1 MPYVLVPQSAV
12 STALVLMRASSF
24 PLQSFPSLS
33 QIPPRPN
40 GSKGAWASVV
50 RTAERSEKI
59 SDVAARDMV
68 QSSAPLVVSKWKEAA
83 QPVSAQ
89 SLPARIIT
97 AADLLR
103 AGSQPIRALGP
114 PPTPSQSLSACT
126 STLADSKAVELCMVP
141 AALMPRSSSTD
152 SHLSRAS
159 TVEELSSGLRD
170 DRVEEPQQLEAS
182 EPVPA
187 SLSSASPISKRALVL
202 QPPAPES
209 VAKGR
214 TGRERK
220 EKRRKEGTAVVPPP
234 PSRRSSPR
242 PMMTLPPT
250 PCIFE
255 GLACPV
261 VKPSPAALAQL
272 DRAIFAH
279 YRSAREVAAAQDAV
293 TFELMGHVQA
303 AAGGIWPR
311 ARVACFGSRATG
323 LVCATSDI
331 DLCLVGVTVARDD
344 AASMDAQL
352 SALELLLPHLS
363 AVPGVTSATINRSA
377 VPVIAVTANAAAFAA
392 TAKDGRT
399 TGVSNGVS
407 NQCLQIDISI
417 HTERHRGLVAA
428 DHIRW
433 LCSSLP
439 PLAPLV
445 VFLKVLLQ
453 KADLK
458 SAFTGGLSSFA
469 LVLMVAR
476 FLIDRPMLRYTRWG
490 GVRRSQ
496 SVDRLLT
503 AADLA
508 DLGRVVAGAEAE
520 LVGSFEPL
528 TVEPT
533 SAGCMPLT
541 VEPTSAG
548 CIATDAAL
556 SADAAAATD
565 AAVATDATGSG
576 MAGSAVASSAVAGR
590 AHTVAAAATDAAAA
604 ATAATGS
611 GEAGRAYT
619 VAGGLDCAPQVDAK
633 PSLGTLLLEV
643 LGFYGHIFDPKRH
656 AILGG
661 VGMGAIPPAGCGFA
675 LRRDI
680 PSLIGLSP
688 SPFDPFAMQPL
699 LCIDP
704 VDLSN
709 NAARACYRIAAVQKL
724 FAQTAASAVTA
735 AGASVASE
743 NDGVGAGCFLAPI
756 GATPAGFLAPIGATP
771 AGFLAPIGATPAGFL
786 APIGA
791 TPAGFLAP
799 IGAPPAG
806 FLAPIGADGEPVD
819 LRDHAGLALAETI
832 IASSERLG
840 EGNWP
845 KRPASA

>member
-1 MPYVLVPQSAV
+1 MM
-12 STALVLMRASSF
+12 AL
-24 PLQSFPSLS
+24 
-33 QIPPRPN
+33 
-40 GSKGAWASVV
+40 
-50 RTAERSEKI
+50 
-59 SDVAARDMV
+59 
-68 QSSAPLVVSKWKEAA
+68 
-83 QPVSAQ
+83 
-89 SLPARIIT
+89 LPA
-97 AADLLR
+97 
-103 AGSQPIRALGP
+103 
-114 PPTPSQSLSACT
+114 
-126 STLADSKAVELCMVP
+126 
-141 AALMPRSSSTD
+141 
-152 SHLSRAS
+152 
-159 TVEELSSGLRD
+159 
-170 DRVEEPQQLEAS
+170 
-182 EPVPA
+182 
-187 SLSSASPISKRALVL
+187 
-202 QPPAPES
+202 
-209 VAKGR
+209 
-214 TGRERK
+214 
-220 EKRRKEGTAVVPPP
+220 
-234 PSRRSSPR
+234 
-242 PMMTLPPT
+242 
-250 PCIFE
+250 PCFFE
-255 GLACPV
+255 GLACPL
-261 VKPSPAALAQL
+261 VKPSPAALALL
-272 DRAIFAH
+272 DRAIGAH
-279 YRSAREVAAAQDAV
+279 YRNAREVAAAQDAV

-303 AAGGIWPR
+303 AVGSIWPR

-344 AASMDAQL
+344 ASSMDAQL

-363 AVPGVTSATINRSA
+363 AVPGVVSATINRSV
-377 VPVIAVTANAAAFAA
+377 VPVIAVTADAAAFAA

-399 TGVSNGVS
+399 TGGS

-490 GVRRSQ
+490 GVRRTQ
-496 SVDRLLT
+496 SVDRLVA
-503 AADLA
+503 AADLEHISSTSPAAAEA
-508 DLGRVVAGAEAE
+508 DLVS
-520 LVGSFEPL
+520 SFEPL
-528 TVEPT
+528 TVEPA
-533 SAGCMPLT
+533 SA
-541 VEPTSAG
+541 SAG

-556 SADAAAATD
+556 SAVAAAATD
-565 AAVATDATGSG
+565 AAVA
-576 MAGSAVASSAVAGR
+576 
-590 AHTVAAAATDAAAA
+590 AAAA
-604 ATAATGS
+604 AAAAATGS
-611 GEAGRAYT
+611 GEAGRAHA
-619 VAGGLDCAPQVDAK
+619 VVGGLDCASHVDAK

-680 PSLIGLSP
+680 PCLIGLCQAMT
-688 SPFDPFAMQPL
+688 PFDPFAMQPL

-743 NDGVGAGCFLAPI
+743 NDAAGGGCFLAPI
-756 GATPAGFLAPIGATP
+756 GAA
-771 AGFLAPIGATPAGFL
+771 
-786 APIGA
+786 
-791 TPAGFLAP
+791 
-799 IGAPPAG
+799 PAG

-819 LRDHAGLALAETI
+819 PRDHAGLALAETI

-840 EGNWP
+840 EGSWP

>member
-103 AGSQPIRALGP
+103 AGGQPIRALGP
-114 PPTPSQSLSACT
+114 PPTPSQSLSACP

-141 AALMPRSSSTD
+141 APLMPRSASTE

-159 TVEELSSGLRD
+159 TVEEFSSDLRD
-170 DRVEEPQQLEAS
+170 KSVVEPQQLKAS

-187 SLSSASPISKRALVL
+187 SLSSASPISKRALVM
-202 QPPAPES
+202 QPPAPEG

-220 EKRRKEGTAVVPPP
+220 EKRRKEATAVVPPP

-242 PMMTLPPT
+242 PMMALLPA
-250 PCIFE
+250 PCFFE
-255 GLACPV
+255 GLACPL
-261 VKPSPAALAQL
+261 VKPSPAALALL
-272 DRAIFAH
+272 DRAIGAH
-279 YRSAREVAAAQDAV
+279 YRNAREVAAAQDAV

-303 AAGGIWPR
+303 AVGSIWPR

-399 TGVSNGVS
+399 TGVS

-520 LVGSFEPL
+520 LVGSFEP
-528 TVEPT
+528 
-533 SAGCMPLT
+533 ST

-756 GATPAGFLAPIGATP
+756 GATPAGFLAPIGA
-771 AGFLAPIGATPAGFL
+771 
-786 APIGA
+786 
-791 TPAGFLAP
+791 
-799 IGAPPAG
+799 
-806 FLAPIGADGEPVD
+806 DGEPVD
-819 LRDHAGLALAETI
+819 PRDHAGLALAETI

>member
-1 MPYVLVPQSAV
+1 MM
-12 STALVLMRASSF
+12 AL
-24 PLQSFPSLS
+24 
-33 QIPPRPN
+33 
-40 GSKGAWASVV
+40 
-50 RTAERSEKI
+50 
-59 SDVAARDMV
+59 
-68 QSSAPLVVSKWKEAA
+68 
-83 QPVSAQ
+83 
-89 SLPARIIT
+89 LPA
-97 AADLLR
+97 
-103 AGSQPIRALGP
+103 
-114 PPTPSQSLSACT
+114 
-126 STLADSKAVELCMVP
+126 
-141 AALMPRSSSTD
+141 
-152 SHLSRAS
+152 
-159 TVEELSSGLRD
+159 
-170 DRVEEPQQLEAS
+170 
-182 EPVPA
+182 
-187 SLSSASPISKRALVL
+187 
-202 QPPAPES
+202 
-209 VAKGR
+209 
-214 TGRERK
+214 
-220 EKRRKEGTAVVPPP
+220 
-234 PSRRSSPR
+234 
-242 PMMTLPPT
+242 
-250 PCIFE
+250 PCFFE
-255 GLACPV
+255 GLACPL
-261 VKPSPAALAQL
+261 VKPSPAALALL
-272 DRAIFAH
+272 DRAIGAH
-279 YRSAREVAAAQDAV
+279 YRNAREVAAAQDAV

-303 AAGGIWPR
+303 AVGSIWPR

-344 AASMDAQL
+344 ASSMDAQL

-363 AVPGVTSATINRSA
+363 AVPGVVSATINRSV
-377 VPVIAVTANAAAFAA
+377 VPVIAVTADAAAFAA

-399 TGVSNGVS
+399 TGGS

-490 GVRRSQ
+490 GVRRTQ
-496 SVDRLLT
+496 SVDRLVA
-503 AADLA
+503 AADLEHISSTSRAAAEA
-508 DLGRVVAGAEAE
+508 DLVS
-520 LVGSFEPL
+520 SFEPL
-528 TVEPT
+528 TVEPA
-533 SAGCMPLT
+533 SA
-541 VEPTSAG
+541 SAG

-556 SADAAAATD
+556 SAVAAAATD
-565 AAVATDATGSG
+565 AAVA
-576 MAGSAVASSAVAGR
+576 
-590 AHTVAAAATDAAAA
+590 AAAA
-604 ATAATGS
+604 AAAAATGS
-611 GEAGRAYT
+611 GEAGRAHA
-619 VAGGLDCAPQVDAK
+619 VVGGLDCASHVDAK

-680 PSLIGLSP
+680 PCLIGLCQAMT
-688 SPFDPFAMQPL
+688 PFDPFAMQPL

-743 NDGVGAGCFLAPI
+743 NDAAGGGCFLAPI
-756 GATPAGFLAPIGATP
+756 GAAPAGFLAPIGA
-771 AGFLAPIGATPAGFL
+771 A
-786 APIGA
+786 
-791 TPAGFLAP
+791 
-799 IGAPPAG
+799 PAG

-819 LRDHAGLALAETI
+819 PRDHAGLALAETI

-840 EGNWP
+840 EGSWP

>member
-1 MPYVLVPQSAV
+1 
-12 STALVLMRASSF
+12 MRASWF

-33 QIPPRPN
+33 QIPLRPN

-50 RTAERSEKI
+50 RTAQRSEKV
-59 SDVAARDMV
+59 SDVAARDTV
-68 QSSAPLVVSKWKEAA
+68 HSSAPLVVSKWKEAA
-83 QPVSAQ
+83 QPVSAPLLAQ
-89 SLPARIIT
+89 PVSAPSLPARIIT

-103 AGSQPIRALGP
+103 AGGQPIRALGP
-114 PPTPSQSLSACT
+114 PPTPSQPLSACP

-141 AALMPRSSSTD
+141 APLMPRSASTD

-159 TVEELSSGLRD
+159 TVEEFSSDLRD
-170 DRVEEPQQLEAS
+170 KSVVEPQQLKAS

-187 SLSSASPISKRALVL
+187 SLSSASPISKRALVM
-202 QPPAPES
+202 QPPAPEG

-220 EKRRKEGTAVVPPP
+220 EKRRKEATAVVPPP

-242 PMMTLPPT
+242 PMMALLPA
-250 PCIFE
+250 PCFFE
-255 GLACPV
+255 GLACPL
-261 VKPSPAALAQL
+261 VKPSPAALALL
-272 DRAIFAH
+272 DRAIGAH
-279 YRSAREVAAAQDAV
+279 YRNAREVAAAQDAV

-303 AAGGIWPR
+303 AVGSIWPR

-344 AASMDAQL
+344 ASSMDAQL

-363 AVPGVTSATINRSA
+363 AVPGVVSATINRSV
-377 VPVIAVTANAAAFAA
+377 VPVIAVTADAAAFAA
-392 TAKDGRT
+392 TAKDGRK
-399 TGVSNGVS
+399 TGGS

-490 GVRRSQ
+490 GVRRTQ
-496 SVDRLLT
+496 SVDRLVA
-503 AADLA
+503 AADLEHISSTSPAAAEA
-508 DLGRVVAGAEAE
+508 DLVS
-520 LVGSFEPL
+520 SFEPL
-528 TVEPT
+528 TVEPA
-533 SAGCMPLT
+533 SA
-541 VEPTSAG
+541 SAG

-556 SADAAAATD
+556 SAVAAAATD
-565 AAVATDATGSG
+565 AAVA
-576 MAGSAVASSAVAGR
+576 
-590 AHTVAAAATDAAAA
+590 AAAA
-604 ATAATGS
+604 AAAAATGS
-611 GEAGRAYT
+611 GEAGRAHA
-619 VAGGLDCAPQVDAK
+619 VVGGLDFASHVDAK

-680 PSLIGLSP
+680 PCLIGLCQAMT
-688 SPFDPFAMQPL
+688 PFDPFAMQPL

-743 NDGVGAGCFLAPI
+743 NDAAGGGCFLAPI
-756 GATPAGFLAPIGATP
+756 GAA
-771 AGFLAPIGATPAGFL
+771 
-786 APIGA
+786 
-791 TPAGFLAP
+791 
-799 IGAPPAG
+799 PAG

-819 LRDHAGLALAETI
+819 PRDHAGLALAETI

-840 EGNWP
+840 EGSWP

>member
-1 MPYVLVPQSAV
+1 
-12 STALVLMRASSF
+12 
-24 PLQSFPSLS
+24 
-33 QIPPRPN
+33 
-40 GSKGAWASVV
+40 
-50 RTAERSEKI
+50 
-59 SDVAARDMV
+59 
-68 QSSAPLVVSKWKEAA
+68 
-83 QPVSAQ
+83 
-89 SLPARIIT
+89 
-97 AADLLR
+97 
-103 AGSQPIRALGP
+103 
-114 PPTPSQSLSACT
+114 
-126 STLADSKAVELCMVP
+126 MVP

-576 MAGSAVASSAVAGR
+576 MAGSAVASSSVAGR

-756 GATPAGFLAPIGATP
+756 GATPAGFLAPIGA
-771 AGFLAPIGATPAGFL
+771 
-786 APIGA
+786 
-791 TPAGFLAP
+791 
-799 IGAPPAG
+799 PPAG

-819 LRDHAGLALAETI
+819 PRDHAGLALAETI

>member
-399 TGVSNGVS
+399 TGVSN
-407 NQCLQIDISI
+407 QCLQIDISI

-771 AGFLAPIGATPAGFL
+771 AGS
-786 APIGA
+786 
-791 TPAGFLAP
+791 
-799 IGAPPAG
+799 
-806 FLAPIGADGEPVD
+806 LAPIGADGEPVD

>member
-202 QPPAPES
+202 QPPAPEI

-399 TGVSNGVS
+399 TGVS

-756 GATPAGFLAPIGATP
+756 GATPAGFLAPIGA
-771 AGFLAPIGATPAGFL
+771 
-786 APIGA
+786 
-791 TPAGFLAP
+791 
-799 IGAPPAG
+799 PPAG